1 MKQREW
7 EKKKRTNAKRTLFHV
22 WRRRLQSRSGVK
34 QTRLSIC
41 FPRREIRAGGK
52 EKNSAEETV
61 SETAGDKTAD
71 ERRSLLNF
79 RSLSACHSAV
89 PLNVA
94 AGGLGTGCRILLLPG
109 AERAPSA
116 RQNERRAPNWIRRN
130 ESTASK
136 KPAPPDEDLGLA
148 PEAARLD
155 TRIQSRQTA
164 SIRRNLLCFPS
175 FLLSNLHDRT
185 RRKSGRSSAYAV
197 RSPPPWSYCMRQFF
211 YFFFPAL

>member
-1 MKQREW
+1 MLSAARDK
-7 EKKKRTNAKRTLFHV
+7 
-22 WRRRLQSRSGVK
+22 SR
-34 QTRLSIC
+34 
-41 FPRREIRAGGK
+41 GK
-52 EKNSAEETV
+52 GKNSAEETV

-94 AGGLGTGCRILLLPG
+94 AGGIGTGCRILLLPG
-109 AERAPSA
+109 EERAPSA

-136 KPAPPDEDLGLA
+136 KTSTSDEDLGLA
-148 PEAARLD
+148 LQAARLD
-155 TRIQSRQTA
+155 IRIQSRQTA

-185 RRKSGRSSAYAV
+185 RRKSGRSSVYAV
-197 RSPPPWSYCMRQFF
+197 RSPPPWSYCMSHFF
-211 YFFFPAL
+211 FLNFFPAL